1 MFGFLGEETLRGRL
15 ECWEITTGCWW
26 DTHLGMEADLAKENL
41 NCNKISTKIRANPQG
56 ALKLRWPFRAAVN
69 KEKGTHLAC
78 DVYIF
83 LNRFRELG
91 GFGRASFVKALTF
104 PGPCISNMADSDQRS
119 KRTFSGLDGR

>member
-1 MFGFLGEETLRGRL
+1 MGISKTE
-15 ECWEITTGCWW
+15 
-26 DTHLGMEADLAKENL
+26 HLGRHLLQELA
-41 NCNKISTKIRANPQG
+41 G
-56 ALKLRWPFRAAVN
+56 RWPFRAAVN

-91 GFGRASFVKALTF
+91 CFGRASFVKALTF